1 MFIFFIEY
9 ILKENPYLYR
19 RIDNKEFMYMKE
31 ENKEA
36 LKAFITFVLVVTGII
51 SLAIFLFTLKEPS
64 SRVCKR
70 CVKTETQLRSHLS
83 WSPIVGWHYEYK
95 QEKVCIKWVTVIE
108 K

>member
-1 MFIFFIEY
+1 
-9 ILKENPYLYR
+9 
-19 RIDNKEFMYMKE
+19 MKE

-95 QEKVCIKWVTVIE
+95 QEKVCIKWVTVIKKE
-108 K
+108 GLKRSLFLILNSMLYLSTQRCL